1 MLLAYMDYWATGST
15 DLVAGKKKTL
25 SVFMSHFYD
34 SYTNDHITKTRPRD
48 KHATEVKQKGRF
60 LAAFLSN
67 ATQMMGP
74 DLPSPVP
81 ISLHANTRLADA
93 DATGLLNCSAQV
105 ANGCSTRP
113 GSGHHIVDWDPP
125 PSGSMFKSSQHLSVN
140 NAFCLRVRH
149 TRYKLRLSL
158 LVNCYVILVLY

>member
-1 MLLAYMDYWATGST
+1 
-15 DLVAGKKKTL
+15 
-25 SVFMSHFYD
+25 
-34 SYTNDHITKTRPRD
+34 
-48 KHATEVKQKGRF
+48 
-60 LAAFLSN
+60 
-67 ATQMMGP
+67 MMGP

-149 TRYKLRLSL
+149 ASYAYDYWLTATSY
-158 LVNCYVILVLY
+158 